1 MSSTDLKALKQ
12 LAKLCRSVGIQEFKC
27 AEFEFKLSPITS
39 HKAPRKGRKTALS
52 VDPSGDLI
60 ETEMPLTEMDLLMW
74 SVHEPP
80 GGESAGEQ

>member
-39 HKAPRKGRKTALS
+39 HKAPRKGRKTTLS

-60 ETEMPLTEMDLLMW
+60 ETEMPLTEEELLFW
-74 SVHEPP
+74 SSNP
-80 GGESAGEQ
+80 GPAPEGGNEQ